1 MTPETL
7 AALEASIARW
17 HDKVEMAKTDEGIL
31 EIEISGGA
39 CPLCHLFREPFPLDP
54 CARCPVLAG
63 VRRHEHHRSRGRLCR
78 GTPYSDAAD
87 AYISC
92 TSSLYAGEGSL
103 ADREIARSVFRSAAR
118 REIRFLTSLLPP
130 AATRDDIVGE
140 AGLGWGRAA

>member
-17 HDKVEMAKTDEGIL
+17 HEKSEMAKTDEGFL
-31 EIEISGGA
+31 EISLEASD
-39 CPLCHLFREPFPLDP
+39 CPLCLLEWPSCAP
-54 CARCPVLAG
+54 CSVYLTTGTCD
-63 VRRHEHHRSRGRLCR
+63 CR
-78 GTPYSDAAD
+78 GTPYSEACRAQRRVDEIINCGEFAAV
-87 AYISC
+87 AE
-92 TSSLYAGEGSL
+92 L
-103 ADREIARSVFRSAAR
+103 EIARSVFRSAAR